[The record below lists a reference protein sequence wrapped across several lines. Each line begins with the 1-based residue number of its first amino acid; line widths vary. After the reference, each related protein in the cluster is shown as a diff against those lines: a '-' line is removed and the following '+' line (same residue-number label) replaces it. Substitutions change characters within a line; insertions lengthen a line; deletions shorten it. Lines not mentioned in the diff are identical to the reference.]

1 MRCVLRILT
10 GVYIGSHNVL
20 LIDPTVILGFEHE
33 LYNTSEGNGSIK
45 VCIKVKDG
53 VPQNLLHLSL
63 TTVDGTAIGMPPAKL
78 LVHIPTCTTTI
89 NYFVK
94 TSNVIHMISVC
105 TQYS

>member
-1 MRCVLRILT
+1 LT
-10 GVYIGSHNVL
+10 GVYIGNHDVL

-33 LYNTSEGNGSIK
+33 LYNTSEGIGSIK

-89 NYFVK
+89 CENF
-94 TSNVIHMISVC
+94 
-105 TQYS
+105 